1 MATLN
6 FSNGATS
13 TINTTINSSATTVA
27 VASASGFPAVPFLA
41 LIAAEGSNKDEIV
54 LVTANASGTLTI
66 VRAVEKVS
74 DGTQV
79 AQAHTAG
86 ARISHVLTAGGLD
99 DAATDFMAY
108 RYF

>member
-1 MATLN
+1 MATVN

-13 TINTTINSSATTVA
+13 TINSTINSSATTVA
-27 VASASGFPAVPFLA
+27 VASDAGFPSVPFLA
-41 LIAAEGSNKDEIV
+41 LIAAEGANKDEIV
-54 LVTANASGTLTI
+54 RVTANSSGTLTFT
-66 VRAVEKVS
+66 RAVEKIS

-79 AQAHTAG
+79 AQSHTAG
-86 ARISHVLTAGGLD
+86 ARISHVLTAGALD